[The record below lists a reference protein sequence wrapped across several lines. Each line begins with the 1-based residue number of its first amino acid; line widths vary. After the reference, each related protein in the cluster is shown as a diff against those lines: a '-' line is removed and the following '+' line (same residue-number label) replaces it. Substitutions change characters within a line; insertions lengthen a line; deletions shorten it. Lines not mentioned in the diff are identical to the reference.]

1 MKNSILI
8 GLSILLMLGAVSCDF
23 NKAKS
28 GDEGVITKMIQ
39 YDVLLKSP
47 DPSYDWWIQ
56 NLPGPDREKLV
67 KLIFDGVK
75 SGKFKAYDYYKTP
88 MSLGEARS
96 IFADTMNLK
105 LMRTTAPFEE
115 YDTTIVTKITES
127 DVLKLRFLEKWTINP
142 DNLQMSK
149 TIYGIAPVARRE
161 VQGVERW
168 QPLFW
173 IFTDEGFVKSLADK

>member
-1 MKNSILI
+1 MKNSFLISVILI
-8 GLSILLMLGAVSCDF
+8 LLYGIVSCDT
-23 NKAKS
+23 NKTKS
-28 GDEGVITKMIQ
+28 GDSEQITKMIQ

-56 NLPGPDREKLV
+56 NIPGPDRENLV

-88 MSLGEARS
+88 MNLAEARS
-96 IFADTMNLK
+96 VFADTMNMR

-115 YDTTIVTKITES
+115 YDTAIITHITES
-127 DVLKLRFLEKWTINP
+127 DILKLRFLEKWEMNP
-142 DNLQMSK
+142 STLQITK

-161 VQGVERW
+161 IQGIERW

-173 IFTDEGFVKSLADK
+173 IFTDEGFVKSLAKE